1 MLVHVFSVG
10 VGVKQGG
17 TLFRSIFNVY
27 NFILII
33 LVYFSASNYV
43 DHTVVNDLSITMLP
57 I

>member
-27 NFILII
+27 ILII